1 MQAGATPI
9 ARYFQQVRQAG
20 GGSQKGKQD
29 QMTAFIQTSTQLL
42 QNYVGGQW
50 VAAATESVQEVRNPA
65 TDDVLAR
72 VPLSGPAD
80 VDAAVAAASAAYPSW
95 RATPPAER
103 ARYLFSLRQLLYE
116 NREELARM
124 IVTEMGKTL
133 DDARGEVQR
142 GIDNVETACG
152 IPSLMMGYGLEDGA
166 ARGIDEEVVYQPLG
180 VCAAIT
186 PFNFPFMIAFWFWPY
201 AVGCGNTFI
210 LKPSEQDPIVQH
222 RVFELIEQAGFP
234 PGVMNL
240 VNGGKEAVNAILD
253 HPGIRAISFVGSTQT
268 AAHVYS
274 RASASGKRVQA
285 SGGAKNAI
293 VVMPDANLDDYLSTI
308 MNSFYGAAGQRCLAN
323 SLVLPVGSAHAET
336 RQRIATAAGAI
347 RLGDGLDS
355 NVDLGPVVSAAAR
368 DRITAAIA
376 GGIEE
381 GAVAVLDGRDVAVP
395 ERPKGYFVGP
405 TLLDDVRPEMRLYR
419 EEIFGPVVSM
429 SPVSSL
435 DEAIAQINAAEYGNA
450 ASIFTESGAAA
461 RKFRYEV
468 ETGNIG
474 INVGVAAPVSAFPF
488 SGAKRSFFGS
498 LHPQGK
504 DAVRF
509 FTESKVV
516 ITRWASGDR
525 GPVTG
530 VGR

>member
-1 MQAGATPI
+1 MAESVASD
-9 ARYFQQVRQAG
+9 VRV
-20 GGSQKGKQD
+20 
-29 QMTAFIQTSTQLL
+29 LR
-42 QNYVGGQW
+42 NYVGGQW
-50 VAAATESVQEVRNPA
+50 VDVNATETQEVRNPA

-80 VDAAVAAASAAYPSW
+80 VDAAVAAATAAYPSW
-95 RATPPAER
+95 RSTPPAER
-103 ARYLFSLRQLLYE
+103 ARYFFKLRQLLEE
-116 NREELARM
+116 NREELARL

-152 IPSLMMGYGLEDGA
+152 IPTMMMGYGLEDGA

-210 LKPSEQDPIVQH
+210 LKPSEQDPSVQH

-240 VNGGKEAVNAILD
+240 VNGGKDAVNALLD
-253 HPGIRAISFVGSTQT
+253 HPKIRAISFVGSTQT
-268 AAHVYS
+268 AAYVYG

-293 VVMPDANLDDYLSTI
+293 VVMPDANMDAYLSTI

-323 SLVLPVGSAHAET
+323 SLILPVGSAHAEA
-336 RQRIATAAGAI
+336 RKQVAEAASRL
-347 RLGDGLDS
+347 RLGDGLEPG
-355 NVDLGPVVSAAAR
+355 VDMGPVVSAAAR
-368 DRITAAIA
+368 DRIVAAIA
-376 GGIEE
+376 SGVQE
-381 GAVAVLDGRDVAVP
+381 GAEPVLDGRNASVP
-395 ERPKGYFVGP
+395 ERPRGYFVGP
-405 TLLDDVRPEMRLYR
+405 TLLDEVRPGMRVYQ
-419 EEIFGPVVSM
+419 EEIFGPVVAM
-429 SPVSSL
+429 SPVGSL
-435 DEAIAQINAAEYGNA
+435 DEAIAQINSAEYGNA
-450 ASIFTESGAAA
+450 ASIFTESGTAA

-468 ETGNIG
+468 DTGNIG
-474 INVGVAAPVSAFPF
+474 INVGVAAPVSYFPF

-498 LHPQGK
+498 LHPQGR

-516 ITRWASGDR
+516 ITRWTTGDR
-525 GPVTG
+525 GPVSG